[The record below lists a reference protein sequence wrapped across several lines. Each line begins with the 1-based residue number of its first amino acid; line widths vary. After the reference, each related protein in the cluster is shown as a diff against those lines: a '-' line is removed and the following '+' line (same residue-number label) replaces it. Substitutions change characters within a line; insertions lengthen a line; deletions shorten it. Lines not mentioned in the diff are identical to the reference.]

1 MELEFRWNEWN
12 VNHIGK
18 HGVKPEQAEY
28 VVTGARAPFPQEID
42 RGKFLVMGQDEN
54 GRYLRVIYVAD
65 PDATA
70 FVIHAMP
77 LSDRDKKRYRR
88 RLR

>member
-1 MELEFRWNEWN
+1 MEFRWNEWN
-12 VNHIGK
+12 VDHIGE

-28 VVTGARAPFPQEID
+28 VVRRARAPFPQELD
-42 RGKFLVMGQDEN
+42 RRKFLVMGQDEN
-54 GRYLRVIYVAD
+54 GLYLRVVYAVD
-65 PDATA
+65 EDGTS

-77 LSDRDKKRYRR
+77 LSDHDKKRYRR

>member
-1 MELEFRWNEWN
+1 MEFRWNEWN
-12 VNHIGK
+12 IDHIGQ
-18 HGVKPEQAEY
+18 HGVKPHQAQY
-28 VVTGARAPFPQEID
+28 VVRRARAPFPQEID
-42 RGKFLVMGQDEN
+42 SGKFLVMGQDEN
-54 GRYLRVIYVAD
+54 GMYLRVIYLAD
-65 PDATA
+65 EDETA